1 VTVEQASKPSE
12 TSEQRPPHPVAVS
25 VSASAEVKVSEQVEV
40 DGGTG
45 GVNQVN
51 NNEEQV
57 AQQNPSQN
65 SGELVGNNQSSG

>member
-1 VTVEQASKPSE
+1 MTVEQASKPSE
-12 TSEQRPPHPVAVS
+12 TSEQRLPPPVAVS